1 MSVEFECSECS
12 REYRVKDELAG
23 RSVTCKD
30 CGTKIAVPSV
40 EADDDEWGDYD
51 EEPVPVPAR
60 RKSKSSGS
68 ASKKSKKEAGESSG
82 PVWKKIMGP
91 LAMVLGVIIA
101 GFSVFSLIDGN
112 GRAVR
117 GIITGFVFAGVG
129 FRWLRGS

>member
-1 MSVEFECSECS
+1 MSIEFECSECS
-12 REYRVKDELAG
+12 REYRVKDEHAG
-23 RSVTCKD
+23 RRVTCKG

-51 EEPVPVPAR
+51 EEPAPAPVR
-60 RKSKSSGS
+60 RKSKKSSVS
-68 ASKKSKKEAGESSG
+68 NKSKKKSADSSG

-91 LAMVLGVIIA
+91 LAMVLGVVIA
-101 GFSVFSLIDGN
+101 GFSIFSLIDGN

-117 GIITGFVFAGVG
+117 GIVTGFVFAGVG